1 MLFSSTESK
10 SCIVVPSDNLMFS
23 IESII
28 MEVSIP
34 LEFDVINPW
43 SIIVL
48 FDLIDIKLFLF
59 LYIGLFISI
68 ISIEPQF
75 PYFVIA

>member
-28 MEVSIP
+28 MEVSTP
-34 LEFDVINPW
+34 LEFDVINPS

-48 FDLIDIKLFLF
+48 FDLIDIKLLLF

-68 ISIEPQF
+68 ISIEAQF